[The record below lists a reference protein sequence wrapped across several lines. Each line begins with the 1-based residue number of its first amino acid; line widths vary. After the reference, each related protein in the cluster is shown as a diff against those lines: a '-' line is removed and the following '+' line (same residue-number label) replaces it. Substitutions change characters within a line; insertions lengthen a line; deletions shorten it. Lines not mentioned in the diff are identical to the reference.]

1 MVSEMAVLPGRD
13 DMMVSA
19 HHDNQ
24 ETERGIQSP
33 KTQCWLPSSSNL
45 LYPYCQDYLLMY
57 ESTMKCLAQGPQDL
71 TGNALLTDSS
81 GVGEHGSV
89 VECLLC
95 SFEDL
100 AFREDK

>member
-1 MVSEMAVLPGRD
+1 MVSEMAVLPGRE
-13 DMMVSA
+13 DMVVSA

-33 KTQCWLPSSSNL
+33 KTQRWLPSSSNL
-45 LYPYCQDYLLMY
+45 LYPYCQDYLIMY
-57 ESTMKCLAQGPQDL
+57 ESTMKCLAQGPRDL
-71 TGNALLTDSS
+71 TGNALPHRLIR
-81 GVGEHGSV
+81 GEEHGSV